1 MSNAFYL
8 VLFKARRL
16 GVSPVGAARLALA
29 GVLPSASLDRDSD
42 HQAWVASHGSRSAVG
57 WTAVAAAERLLAA
70 VEAAS

>member
-42 HQAWVASHGSRSAVG
+42 HQAWVA
-57 WTAVAAAERLLAA
+57 
-70 VEAAS
+70 